1 VYGYGFNL
9 LSNQDGQKSER
20 ACTRYLSYLI
30 ILYYANN
37 SSLIFPLLK
46 RIRHSAGRMTYRMP
60 GDFPFITPAP
70 PAGLEIPRRYL
81 VATPVCAPNICSPM
95 GRAATPVSCF
105 RSSAFKVFELKTAN
119 RLSWPY
125 KPCLASSCFQPILRR
140 TLRGRPIGAVAIL
153 SASSPS
159 RCACAVWEG
168 TTPWR

>member
-1 VYGYGFNL
+1 VYEYGFNL

-70 PAGLEIPRRYL
+70 PAGLD
-81 VATPVCAPNICSPM
+81 TAPLP
-95 GRAATPVSCF
+95 SCH
-105 RSSAFKVFELKTAN
+105 
-119 RLSWPY
+119 
-125 KPCLASSCFQPILRR
+125 PCLRPKHLLADGEGRYPGLLFQEFS
-140 TLRGRPIGAVAIL
+140 V
-153 SASSPS
+153 
-159 RCACAVWEG
+159 
-168 TTPWR
+168 